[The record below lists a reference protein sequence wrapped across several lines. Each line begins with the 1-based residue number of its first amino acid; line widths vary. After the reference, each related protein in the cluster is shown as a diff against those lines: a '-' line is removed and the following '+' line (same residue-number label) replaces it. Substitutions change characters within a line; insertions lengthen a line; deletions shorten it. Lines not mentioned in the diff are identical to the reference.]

1 MHEAGLVM
9 KEYQTQ
15 ANISEE
21 CRSLCKSLV
30 NTLSSPPTGPA
41 FESDRLLKILDLVR
55 FRNEARIVRD
65 IMPFVVPSAEL
76 LHVDGHSGLETICE
90 AMDAEWTQCMTL
102 CGPRPKPNFVAGVAP
117 AAFTNKE
124 IEKLRMNHSSACPNL
139 FPENMYYP
147 FLLCEVKGSD
157 RPIQEAERQSMHS
170 ASIAVQ
176 AIVQLHRKICA
187 TEEVNRKILAFS
199 VAHNNSEVKIF
210 GHFASV
216 GEESTKYFRHRVYVA
231 DVAADFASSEWYK
244 SYNVI
249 RAIYKKFVPVH
260 VQRIK
265 SALSRLRVRAV
276 ESFTSEL
283 ALEENSQD
291 SAASFTSS
299 QERETFKR
307 PALPSTRRAEQEN
320 DRLRKQL
327 TEMLRSQ
334 ELRDEQRNRDRQ
346 EQAALMERQM
356 TQQKEMLEQ
365 QMAQQ
370 KEMMEQQ
377 VVQQREESREQKAA
391 MERQMSQQKEMMER
405 QMERQREESR
415 EQKAAMERQMEQQL
429 EIIGLLKQAKS

>member
-30 NTLSSPPTGPA
+30 NTPSLPPTGPS

-76 LHVDGHSGLETICE
+76 LHVDGHPGLEIICE

-102 CGPRPKPNFVAGVAP
+102 CGPRPKPDFVAGVAP
-117 AAFTNKE
+117 AAFTSEE

-176 AIVQLHRKICA
+176 AIVQLYRKISA
-187 TEEVNRKILAFS
+187 IEEINRKILAFS

-249 RAIYKKFVPVH
+249 RAIYDKFFPAH
-260 VQRIK
+260 IQRIK
-265 SALSRLRVRAV
+265 SALSRLRARAV

-283 ALEENSQD
+283 ALEDNSQD

-299 QERETFKR
+299 QEHETFKR

-320 DRLRKQL
+320 ERLRKQF

-334 ELRDEQRNRDRQ
+334 ELKDEQRNRDRQ

-356 TQQKEMLEQ
+356 
-365 QMAQQ
+365 A
-370 KEMMEQQ
+370 
-377 VVQQREESREQKAA
+377 
-391 MERQMSQQKEMMER
+391 QQKEMMER
-405 QMERQREESR
+405 QMEQQREESR
-415 EQKAAMERQMEQQL
+415 EQKVTMERQMAQQKEMMERQMEQQREESREQKVTMERQMEQQR
-429 EIIGLLKQAKS
+429 EIIDLLKQARS